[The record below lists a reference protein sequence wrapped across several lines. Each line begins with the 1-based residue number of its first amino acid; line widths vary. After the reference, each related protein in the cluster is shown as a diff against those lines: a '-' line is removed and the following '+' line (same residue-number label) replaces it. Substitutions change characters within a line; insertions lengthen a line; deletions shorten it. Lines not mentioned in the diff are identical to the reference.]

1 MLESKISEV
10 VVLFPSLFCLVLCTS
25 NSFRW
30 AILIWIFILILG
42 IHQQGFGNNVLSP
55 KFLGKWGGGGCWQWI
70 NVKLNDHWNKPNTR
84 KEHSRDRGINTCR
97 IQNWSTPS
105 KHVQSG
111 HYRPATE
118 TPSEWHFAG
127 RPIVAQVWMLADPWA
142 DPGILPGW
150 SRPDCQ
156 KTALTTVFVCFCP
169 QLLQFYSGLSMVYFK
184 ENYNFTRFQ
193 GGGGSNLFQGGGGGD
208 WGSKC

>member
-142 DPGILPGW
+142 DPGIFARVVQARLPENSSDNGFCLFL
-150 SRPDCQ
+150 SS
-156 KTALTTVFVCFCP
+156 TFTV
-169 QLLQFYSGLSMVYFK
+169 LQWLING
-184 ENYNFTRFQ
+184 
-193 GGGGSNLFQGGGGGD
+193 LFQR
-208 WGSKC
+208 KL